1 MLLLGMRI
9 NKYIAQATR
18 LSRRGADAAIAEGRV
33 LVNGKA
39 PAQGADI
46 TDNDVV
52 TIDGRPIASD
62 IKTQTIMMNKPV
74 DYVCSREG
82 QGSATIYDLL
92 PSEYHNL
99 NSVGRLDKASTGLLL
114 LTNDGRLAEELTH
127 PSHQKEK
134 IYEIRLNRELTPQD
148 FDTITRKGVKLSDG
162 LSKFKLESMNDHRY
176 AWKATLTE
184 GRNRQIRRTF
194 EALGYTVTNL
204 HRTHFGDYDLGS
216 LASGTI
222 SSL

>member
-1 MLLLGMRI
+1 MRI

-18 LSRRGADAAIAEGRV
+18 FSRRGADQAIAEGRV

-39 PAQGADI
+39 PVTGADI

-52 TIDGRPIASD
+52 TIDGRPVASD
-62 IKTQTIMMNKPV
+62 VKTQTIMINKPV

-82 QGSATIYDLL
+82 QGSLTVYDLL

-99 NSVGRLDKASTGLLL
+99 NSVGRLDKGSSGLLL
-114 LTNDGRLAEELTH
+114 LTNDGQLAEELTH

-134 IYEIRLNRELTPQD
+134 VYEILLNRKLAPNDQTK
-148 FDTITRKGVKLSDG
+148 ITKQGVKLQDG
-162 LSKFKLESMNDHRY
+162 ISKFKLAAINDGGF

-194 EALGYTVTNL
+194 EALGYTVTKL
-204 HRTHFGDYDLGS
+204 HRTHFGNYALNDLKPGQ
-216 LASGTI
+216 I
-222 SSL
+222 QPI